1 MSRGAPPFGLAEAGC
16 GHKHQNRRLGTR
28 FRPSDDSCRDGA
40 HRHQHAEEM
49 PEELRK
55 SGRVTELVVA
65 RVSSC
70 YWKGARAQKRT
81 HRGFFVSRPR
91 RNPRAPSPRGWR
103 DWYQLQI
110 WRNIRAV
117 HLRKEPL
124 CRECLG
130 RGEHT
135 LASEVDHVTPHNGD
149 WNQFILGAKQSLC
162 SACHRAKSARA
173 HRKSQGGFDEH
184 GEPLNAD
191 HWWHQRG

>member
-1 MSRGAPPFGLAEAGC
+1 
-16 GHKHQNRRLGTR
+16 
-28 FRPSDDSCRDGA
+28 
-40 HRHQHAEEM
+40 M
-49 PEELRK
+49 P
-55 SGRVTELVVA
+55 
-65 RVSSC
+65 
-70 YWKGARAQKRT
+70 
-81 HRGFFVSRPR
+81 RPR

-110 WRNIRAV
+110 WRNIRAA
-117 HLRKEPL
+117 HLRAEPL

-135 LASEVDHVTPHNGD
+135 LASEVDHVTPHNGH